1 MISFWIFMGIGVCGV
16 ITYVSFSNPRGN
28 DKDYLYFNEK
38 TSRRLFSSS
47 LKAKSVD
54 EKEVFKTLKDARLKP
69 CFLDADLKSKGE
81 GADAMDDEF
90 DKIVDSA
97 NQEAYEFMRN
107 NTDSLGE
114 NSVKNILED
123 EYTFTHFPIVEE
135 PHYVKVKS
143 KKKK

>member
-1 MISFWIFMGIGVCGV
+1 MTIIIVGATVVGLIGY
-16 ITYVSFSNPRGN
+16 ILLSDPKP
-28 DKDYLYFNEK
+28 KDRK
-38 TSRRLFSSS
+38 IGGKASPILFKSS
-47 LKAKSVD
+47 LRIGGAN
-54 EKEVFKTLKDARLKP
+54 EKEVFKTLKEAGIEP

-97 NQEAYEFMRN
+97 NQKAYEFMRN

-114 NSVKNILED
+114 NSVKNISED